1 MDAPVGRRRGKC
13 AAPPGTA
20 CTAPAFGTNALTQHA
35 AHCLK
40 RPARG
45 DIGGVRIV
53 RTFVWSDERP
63 DDTDEIRSL
72 ELEHHVRYHGV
83 LFHLRTWD
91 IRYPPG
97 ERRVTEAIYDEA
109 VQENVHAR
117 SA

>member
-1 MDAPVGRRRGKC
+1 
-13 AAPPGTA
+13 
-20 CTAPAFGTNALTQHA
+20 
-35 AHCLK
+35 
-40 RPARG
+40 
-45 DIGGVRIV
+45 VRIV

-63 DDTDEIRSL
+63 DDTDEIGSL

-109 VQENVHAR
+109 VGKMSTPGLPRPNSPR
-117 SA
+117 SAR